1 MHLLQHYAIL
11 IKKNLSGKN
20 KIMIAYL
27 KGLLTEKQPTYVFI
41 ECAGVGYDVMIPLS
55 TYDKLPPIGNEVK
68 LLIHYSFNE
77 TDGVRLFGFI
87 NKTDRD
93 LFRKLISISKI
104 GPKTGLSILSTLHA
118 DDLISA
124 INRGDVKLI
133 STCPGIGKK
142 SAERLIIELKDKVS
156 SFISE
161 GYSQIDSSL
170 SSNILQ
176 DAEDALLALGYKQ
189 ADITKV
195 IRKLISNRN
204 FQTSEEIV
212 KTVIKEL
219 YKTRKL

>member
-1 MHLLQHYAIL
+1 MRLLQRYAIL
-11 IKKNLSGKN
+11 IKKNLSGKDN
-20 KIMIAYL
+20 IMIAYL
-27 KGLLTEKQPTYVFI
+27 VGLLTEKQPTYVLI
-41 ECAGVGYDVMIPLS
+41 ECAGVGYAVMIPLS
-55 TYDKLPPIGNEVK
+55 TYDKLPSIGSEVK

-87 NKTDRD
+87 SKTDRD
-93 LFRKLISISKI
+93 LFKKLISISKI
-104 GPKTGLSILSTLHA
+104 GPKTGLSILSTLSA
-118 DDLISA
+118 DELICA
-124 INRGDVKLI
+124 IDRGDVKLI

-156 SFISE
+156 SFIQK
-161 GYSQIDSSL
+161 GYSQTNTL
-170 SSNILQ
+170 NSNLLQ

-189 ADITKV
+189 IEITKA
-195 IRKLISNRN
+195 IRKFIADRN